1 MPQPQTAGARCEIA
15 FVTRGVELK
24 GVALSL
30 QKGPYGHFEVEE
42 GFLQRALPKVLLSC
56 FSQRRPV
63 SSSSCHPATLI
74 TGCQPFSASSSA
86 CCCGVGAADGK
97 GGQGNLPF
105 PRVGRWDLQM
115 MWPLPNEHVRL
126 SLMPQSPRV
135 PADVSLNPRGVP
147 GWLVCSPVLQ
157 AGLLNPRQGV

>member
-24 GVALSL
+24 GVVLSL

-42 GFLQRALPKVLLSC
+42 GLLQRAVPKVLLSC
-56 FSQRRPV
+56 FSQGRPL

-74 TGCQPFSASSSA
+74 TGCQPFSAVEIGTASSSA

-105 PRVGRWDLQM
+105 PRVGRWDLQTM
-115 MWPLPNEHVRL
+115 
-126 SLMPQSPRV
+126 
-135 PADVSLNPRGVP
+135 
-147 GWLVCSPVLQ
+147 
-157 AGLLNPRQGV
+157 